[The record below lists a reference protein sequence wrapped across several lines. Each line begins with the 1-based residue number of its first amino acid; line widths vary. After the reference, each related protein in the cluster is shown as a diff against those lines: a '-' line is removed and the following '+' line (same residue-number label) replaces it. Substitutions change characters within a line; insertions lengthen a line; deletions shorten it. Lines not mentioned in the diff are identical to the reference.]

1 MKKTLLIVEDNL
13 ILCDILER
21 WLQKAG
27 YRVLTAIDE
36 PSARRKI
43 KGNNVALVLTDVRLP
58 EGDGISLLEWSISQ
72 GLHIPFVVMTEHA
85 SIADAVRAV
94 KLCAKDYLPK
104 PVHEELLMELLRG
117 LIGLPV
123 SVPPKKSLMKR
134 LSGAVRETERI
145 ACRVAPLNCSV
156 MILGTNGSGKE
167 SVAQLIQQHSGRKDK
182 PFVAVNCGCIRGELA
197 ASEFFGHVQ
206 GAFTDAKK
214 DTAGY
219 FETAKG
225 GTLFLDEI
233 GNMPPEMQTLLLRV
247 LQERVYCP
255 VGSRKELEADVR
267 ILSATNEDME
277 RAIREGRF
285 REDLYYR
292 LNVVSVQIPPLRER
306 PEDSLP
312 LIEHQMRIIAA
323 EQGTTP
329 PELTLE
335 AQELLK
341 QYSWPGNVRELE
353 NIVRRA
359 ALLASSP
366 LIEPAVISACL
377 EDSLSPPASSASARE
392 NPDAGRHRL
401 SELLARHQG
410 NVRAAADA
418 LGVSRSTL
426 YGRLARSGLDPAAF
440 RPR

>member
-1 MKKTLLIVEDNL
+1 MGMKKTLLIVEDNL

-27 YRVLTAIDE
+27 YGVLTAIDE

-94 KLCAKDYLPK
+94 KLGAKDYLPK

-156 MILGTNGSGKE
+156 MILGPNGSGKE

-233 GNMPPEMQTLLLRV
+233 GNMPPEMQHCCSG
-247 LQERVYCP
+247 YY
-255 VGSRKELEADVR
+255 RKEC
-267 ILSATNEDME
+267 I
-277 RAIREGRF
+277 
-285 REDLYYR
+285 
-292 LNVVSVQIPPLRER
+292 VQ
-306 PEDSLP
+306 
-312 LIEHQMRIIAA
+312 
-323 EQGTTP
+323 
-329 PELTLE
+329 
-335 AQELLK
+335 
-341 QYSWPGNVRELE
+341 
-353 NIVRRA
+353 
-359 ALLASSP
+359 
-366 LIEPAVISACL
+366 
-377 EDSLSPPASSASARE
+377 
-392 NPDAGRHRL
+392 
-401 SELLARHQG
+401 
-410 NVRAAADA
+410 
-418 LGVSRSTL
+418 
-426 YGRLARSGLDPAAF
+426 
-440 RPR
+440 

>member
-85 SIADAVRAV
+85 SIADAV
-94 KLCAKDYLPK
+94 
-104 PVHEELLMELLRG
+104 
-117 LIGLPV
+117 PV

-156 MILGTNGSGKE
+156 MILGPNGSGKE

-292 LNVVSVQIPPLRER
+292 LAEFEIRQPSLSEC
-306 PEDSLP
+306 PEDILP
-312 LIEHQMRIIAA
+312 LADFFR
-323 EQGTTP
+323 EQHSEEIRVETSGFT
-329 PELTLE
+329 EQAKISMLSH
-335 AQELLK
+335 
-341 QYSWPGNVRELE
+341 SWPGNVRELD
-353 NIVRRA
+353 NRIRRA
-359 ALLASSP
+359 VLLAVSP
-366 LIEPAVISACL
+366 LLTHKDLNLNATICRTGEKCKKGLMEEAEEKELIRKILEECGGKISRV
-377 EDSLSPPASSASARE
+377 ARM
-392 NPDAGRHRL
+392 
-401 SELLARHQG
+401 
-410 NVRAAADA
+410 
-418 LGVSRSTL
+418 LGMSRPTL
-426 YGRLARSGLDPAAF
+426 YKKMERYGL
-440 RPR
+440 R

>member
-1 MKKTLLIVEDNL
+1 
-13 ILCDILER
+13 
-21 WLQKAG
+21 
-27 YRVLTAIDE
+27 
-36 PSARRKI
+36 
-43 KGNNVALVLTDVRLP
+43 
-58 EGDGISLLEWSISQ
+58 
-72 GLHIPFVVMTEHA
+72 MTEHA

-94 KLCAKDYLPK
+94 KLGAKDYLPK

-156 MILGTNGSGKE
+156 MILGPNGSGKE

-285 REDLYYR
+285 REDLFHRLNEFIIRVPRLSECPEDILPMAKFFLDRFSKEYR
-292 LNVVSVQIPPLRER
+292 LSVQGFDCLA
-306 PEDSLP
+306 
-312 LIEHQMRIIAA
+312 IAA
-323 EQGTTP
+323 MREYG
-329 PELTLE
+329 
-335 AQELLK
+335 
-341 QYSWPGNVRELE
+341 WPGNIRELR
-353 NIVRRA
+353 NAVRSA
-359 ALLASSP
+359 MLLATNGWITAGNMKLDLSVKP
-366 LIEPAVISACL
+366 EEDVI
-377 EDSLSPPASSASARE
+377 
-392 NPDAGRHRL
+392 L
-401 SELLARHQG
+401 SEDEKERLLLVKMLEQTG
-410 NVRAAADA
+410 NNRSKTAK
-418 LGVSRSTL
+418 LLNMSRTTL
-426 YGRLARSGLDPAAF
+426 YEKLKRNGII
-440 RPR
+440 

>member
-1 MKKTLLIVEDNL
+1 MGVKKTLLIVEDNL

-21 WLQKAG
+21 WLKKAG
-27 YRVLTAIDE
+27 YGVLTAIDE

-58 EGDGISLLEWSISQ
+58 EGDGISLLEWSMLQ

-94 KLCAKDYLPK
+94 KLGAKDYLPK

-134 LSGAVRETERI
+134 ISGAVRETERI

-156 MILGTNGSGKE
+156 MILGPNGSGKE

-292 LNVVSVQIPPLRER
+292 LAEFEIRQPSLSEC
-306 PEDSLP
+306 PEDILP
-312 LIEHQMRIIAA
+312 LADFFR
-323 EQGTTP
+323 EQHSEEIRVETSGFT
-329 PELTLE
+329 EQAKISMLSH
-335 AQELLK
+335 
-341 QYSWPGNVRELE
+341 SWPGNVRELD
-353 NIVRRA
+353 NRIRRA
-359 ALLASSP
+359 VLLAVSP
-366 LIEPAVISACL
+366 LLTHKDLNLNATICRTGEKCKKGLMEEAEEKELIRKIL
-377 EDSLSPPASSASARE
+377 EECGGKISSAARM
-392 NPDAGRHRL
+392 
-401 SELLARHQG
+401 
-410 NVRAAADA
+410 
-418 LGVSRSTL
+418 LGMSRPTL
-426 YGRLARSGLDPAAF
+426 YKKMERYGL
-440 RPR
+440 R

>member
-94 KLCAKDYLPK
+94 KLGAKDYLPK

-156 MILGTNGSGKE
+156 MILGPNGSGKE

-285 REDLYYR
+285 REDLFHRLNEFIIRVPRLSECPEDILPMAKFFLDRFSKEYR
-292 LNVVSVQIPPLRER
+292 LSVQGFDCLA
-306 PEDSLP
+306 
-312 LIEHQMRIIAA
+312 IAA
-323 EQGTTP
+323 MREYG
-329 PELTLE
+329 
-335 AQELLK
+335 
-341 QYSWPGNVRELE
+341 WPGNIRELR
-353 NIVRRA
+353 NAVRSA
-359 ALLASSP
+359 MLLATNGWITAGNMKLDLSVKP
-366 LIEPAVISACL
+366 EEDVI
-377 EDSLSPPASSASARE
+377 
-392 NPDAGRHRL
+392 L
-401 SELLARHQG
+401 SEDEKERLLLVKMLEQTG
-410 NVRAAADA
+410 NNRSKTAK
-418 LGVSRSTL
+418 LLNMSRTTL
-426 YGRLARSGLDPAAF
+426 YEKLKRNGII
-440 RPR
+440 